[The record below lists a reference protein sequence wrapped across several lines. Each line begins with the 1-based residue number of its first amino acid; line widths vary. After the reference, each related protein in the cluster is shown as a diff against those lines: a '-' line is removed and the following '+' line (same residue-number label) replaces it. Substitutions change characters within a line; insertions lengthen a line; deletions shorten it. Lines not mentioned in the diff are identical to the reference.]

1 MSLVNTKSML
11 AKLLAS
17 ENITVEHGNYQTAS
31 MDVKNR
37 VLRLPIW
44 KEMSG
49 SLYDLMVLH
58 EVGHALYTPE
68 DGWHESA
75 SDKGS
80 GYKSFLNVVED
91 ARIERKIK
99 DKYPGGR
106 KAFTEGYLDLIAKD
120 FFGIKGLD
128 LNTLNLI
135 DRINLYFKGGFVHDI
150 EFTEEEMEFVEKVS
164 KTMTWDDVVRV
175 TNELYEYAKE
185 NESETD
191 MSDHS
196 MMSFGDD
203 EDDEEGEGEEMDM
216 DMVGEEPAESLEDM
230 MEKLGKRGLEASD
243 EEKEESNTDGPSA
256 ENEGEEKDSDGEGKS
271 AGDESA
277 DEESDDIGTSPS
289 NKDSQETGEDSSN
302 PFGDGAGR
310 GKPSEIG
317 GSVNIDPSSF
327 TDKIFRNRES
337 ELIQDSQTGYSI
349 DYGNMPVADTSNIV
363 VDYKEIHELI
373 SNHYKRALDHNKD
386 CNQIER
392 ATKEFIEFRSKNKKT
407 VEYLAKEFEMKK
419 AADAHSR
426 TATANSGIIDTGML
440 HEYKYNEHIFKKI
453 NVTADGKNHGLVM
466 VVDWSGSMNGNI
478 KGTIEQMMVLVM
490 FAKRVNIPFEVFLFS
505 DSYPSRLRREST
517 FGSRSSGDATT
528 WTHKDGGKNGD
539 LVISPY
545 HLLNVFSSR
554 MRANEIHTAYINM
567 TALASCF
574 TRDEFYYSTYRTM
587 PSEMSLGGTPL
598 NDSLMTMHTF
608 LPEFKAKNN
617 VQIVN
622 LIYLT
627 DGDSAGGEYVW
638 DRRIETR
645 KRYDGST
652 YEHQS
657 EMRNLERGYR
667 WNRNDKTKTI
677 IRDTKTKKEYSLD
690 VYGGGRYSRNDM
702 TNTLV
707 EILRDSHGCNVVN
720 FYIIPKLSR
729 HDMVDFVSRKSENR
743 TEEME
748 KLHSSWRKEGHII
761 GENYGGW
768 SELYLIRGGK
778 ALDVTETNLDVNTGA
793 KKGEIKRAFS
803 KMNKNKLKNR
813 LLLSKFVD
821 MVAA

>member
-37 VLRLPIW
+37 ILRLPIW

-106 KAFTEGYLDLIAKD
+106 KAFTEGYLDLIEKD
-120 FFGIKGLD
+120 FFGIKGVD

-150 EFTEEEMEFVEKVS
+150 EFTEEELEFVEKVRN
-164 KTMTWDDVVRV
+164 TMTWDDVVRV

-196 MMSFGDD
+196 MMSMADSGDD
-203 EDDEEGEGEEMDM
+203 SDDLDMDMEGEESADPME
-216 DMVGEEPAESLEDM
+216 GESEE
-230 MEKLGKRGLEASD
+230 LGKRGLEASD
-243 EEKEESNTDGPSA
+243 EEKEDSETDGPSA
-256 ENEGEEKDSDGEGKS
+256 ENEGEDKDSDSEGKS
-271 AGDESA
+271 VGDESA
-277 DEESDDIGTSPS
+277 EGEGDSESKDSSDEES
-289 NKDSQETGEDSSN
+289 EDSSGRHDD
-302 PFGDGAGR
+302 FGGGASR
-310 GKPSEIG
+310 GEMVEG
-317 GSVNIDPSSF
+317 GKSVEIDPSSF
-327 TDKIFRNRES
+327 TDKIFRNREG
-337 ELIQDSQTGYSI
+337 ELVQDADSGYVY
-349 DYGNMPVADTSNIV
+349 DYGNMPVADTSKIIV
-363 VDYKEIHELI
+363 DHKEIHEVI
-373 SNHYKRALDHNKD
+373 TKHYKKSLENFKDSDEIGRAQKG
-386 CNQIER
+386 
-392 ATKEFIEFRSKNKKT
+392 FIKFRSDNKKT

-505 DSYPSRLRREST
+505 DSYPSEARRE
-517 FGSRSSGDATT
+517 FGRRDVTG

-539 LVISPY
+539 LVINGFN
-545 HLLNVFSSR
+545 LLNVFSSR
-554 MRANEIHTAYINM
+554 MRANELHTAYINM
-567 TALASCF
+567 TALAQCF
-574 TRDEFYYSTYRTM
+574 DSDGYGYYRGYRTM
-587 PSEMSLGGTPL
+587 PSELTLGGTPL
-598 NDSLMTMHTF
+598 NDSLLTMHTY
-608 LPEFKAKNN
+608 LPEFKVKNN

-638 DRRIETR
+638 DRRSITR
-645 KRYDGST
+645 KDYTGNP
-652 YEHQS
+652 YEKY
-657 EMRNLERGYR
+657 EEIRNLERGYR
-667 WNRNDKTKTI
+667 WNRNNRTKTI
-677 IRDTKTKKEYSLD
+677 IRDTKSKKEYTLD
-690 VYGGGRYSRNDM
+690 AYGAGKYSRNEM

-707 EILRDSHGCNVVN
+707 EILRDAHGVNVVN

-729 HDMVDFVSRKSENR
+729 YDIVDFVSKKVEDRSAEIER
-743 TEEME
+743 
-748 KLHSSWRKEGHII
+748 LHSCWRKEGHII

-768 SELYLIRGGK
+768 TELYLIRGGK
-778 ALDVTETNLDVNTGA
+778 NLDVKETNLDVNTGA
-793 KKGEIKRAFS
+793 KKGEIKRAFA

>member
-37 VLRLPIW
+37 ILRLPIW

-106 KAFTEGYLDLIAKD
+106 KAFTEGYLDLIEKD
-120 FFGIKGLD
+120 FFGIKGVD

-150 EFTEEEMEFVEKVS
+150 EFTEEELEFVEKVRN
-164 KTMTWDDVVRV
+164 TMTWDDVVRV

-196 MMSFGDD
+196 MMSMADSGDD
-203 EDDEEGEGEEMDM
+203 SDDLDMDMEGEESADPME
-216 DMVGEEPAESLEDM
+216 GESEE
-230 MEKLGKRGLEASD
+230 LGKRGLEASD
-243 EEKEESNTDGPSA
+243 EEKEDSETDGPSA
-256 ENEGEEKDSDGEGKS
+256 ENEGEDKDSDSEGKS
-271 AGDESA
+271 VGDESA
-277 DEESDDIGTSPS
+277 EGEGDSES
-289 NKDSQETGEDSSN
+289 KDSSDKESEDSSGRHDD
-302 PFGDGAGR
+302 FGGGASR
-310 GKPSEIG
+310 GEMVEG
-317 GSVNIDPSSF
+317 GKSVEIDPSSF
-327 TDKIFRNRES
+327 TDKIFRNREG
-337 ELIQDSQTGYSI
+337 ELVQDADSGYVY
-349 DYGNMPVADTSNIV
+349 DYGNMPVADTSKIIV
-363 VDYKEIHELI
+363 DHKEIHEVI
-373 SNHYKRALDHNKD
+373 TKHYKKSLENFKDSDEIGRAQKG
-386 CNQIER
+386 
-392 ATKEFIEFRSKNKKT
+392 FIKFRSDNKKT

-505 DSYPSRLRREST
+505 DSYPSEARRE
-517 FGSRSSGDATT
+517 FGRRDATG

-539 LVISPY
+539 LVINGFN
-545 HLLNVFSSR
+545 LLNVFSSR
-554 MRANEIHTAYINM
+554 MRANELHTAYINM
-567 TALASCF
+567 TALAQCF
-574 TRDEFYYSTYRTM
+574 DSDGYGYYRGYRTM
-587 PSEMSLGGTPL
+587 PSELTLGGTPL
-598 NDSLMTMHTF
+598 NDSLLTMHTY
-608 LPEFKAKNN
+608 LPEFKVKNN

-638 DRRIETR
+638 DRRSITR
-645 KRYDGST
+645 KDYTGNP
-652 YEHQS
+652 YEKY
-657 EMRNLERGYR
+657 EEIRNLERGYR
-667 WNRNDKTKTI
+667 WNRNNRTKTI
-677 IRDTKTKKEYSLD
+677 IRDTKSKKEYTLD
-690 VYGGGRYSRNDM
+690 AYGAGKYSRNEM

-707 EILRDSHGCNVVN
+707 EILRDAHGVNVVN

-729 HDMVDFVSRKSENR
+729 YDIVDFVSKKVEDRS
-743 TEEME
+743 TEIER
-748 KLHSSWRKEGHII
+748 LHSCWRKEGHII

-768 SELYLIRGGK
+768 TELYLIRGGK
-778 ALDVTETNLDVNTGA
+778 NLDVKETNLDVNTGA

>member
-37 VLRLPIW
+37 ILRLPIW

-106 KAFTEGYLDLIAKD
+106 KAFTEGYLDLIEKD
-120 FFGIKGLD
+120 FFGIKGVD

-150 EFTEEEMEFVEKVS
+150 EFTEEELEFVEKVRN
-164 KTMTWDDVVRV
+164 TMTWDDVVRV

-196 MMSFGDD
+196 MMSMADSGDG
-203 EDDEEGEGEEMDM
+203 ESEEMEMDMEGEESADFSDEIEKAMDEM
-216 DMVGEEPAESLEDM
+216 
-230 MEKLGKRGLEASD
+230 KKRGLEAGD
-243 EEKEESNTDGPSA
+243 EEKEDSETDGPSA
-256 ENEGEEKDSDGEGKS
+256 ENEGEDKDSDSEGKS
-271 AGDESA
+271 VGDESA
-277 DEESDDIGTSPS
+277 EGEGDSESKDSSDEES
-289 NKDSQETGEDSSN
+289 EDSSGRHDD
-302 PFGDGAGR
+302 FGGGASR
-310 GKPSEIG
+310 GEMVEG
-317 GSVNIDPSSF
+317 GKSVEIDPSSF
-327 TDKIFRNRES
+327 TDKIFRNREG
-337 ELIQDSQTGYSI
+337 ELVQDADSGYVY
-349 DYGNMPVADTSNIV
+349 DYGNMPVADTSKIIV
-363 VDYKEIHELI
+363 DHKEIHEVI
-373 SNHYKRALDHNKD
+373 TKHYKKSLENFKDSDEIGRAQKG
-386 CNQIER
+386 
-392 ATKEFIEFRSKNKKT
+392 FIKFRSDNKKT

-505 DSYPSRLRREST
+505 DSYPSEARRE
-517 FGSRSSGDATT
+517 FGRRDVTG

-539 LVISPY
+539 LVINGFN
-545 HLLNVFSSR
+545 LLNVFSSR
-554 MRANEIHTAYINM
+554 MRANELHTAYINM
-567 TALASCF
+567 TALAQCF
-574 TRDEFYYSTYRTM
+574 DSDGYGYYRGYRTM
-587 PSEMSLGGTPL
+587 PSELTLGGTPL
-598 NDSLMTMHTF
+598 NDSLLTMHTY
-608 LPEFKAKNN
+608 LPEFKVKNN

-638 DRRIETR
+638 DRRSITR
-645 KRYDGST
+645 KDYTGNP
-652 YEHQS
+652 YEKY
-657 EMRNLERGYR
+657 EEIRNLERGYR
-667 WNRNDKTKTI
+667 WNRNNRTKTI
-677 IRDTKTKKEYSLD
+677 IRDTKSKKEYTLD
-690 VYGGGRYSRNDM
+690 AYGAGKYSRNEM

-707 EILRDSHGCNVVN
+707 EILRDAHGVNVVN

-729 HDMVDFVSRKSENR
+729 YDIVDFVSKKVEDRSAEIER
-743 TEEME
+743 
-748 KLHSSWRKEGHII
+748 LHSCWRKEGHII

-768 SELYLIRGGK
+768 TELYLIRGGK
-778 ALDVTETNLDVNTGA
+778 NLDVKETNLDVNTGA
-793 KKGEIKRAFS
+793 KKGEIKRAFA

>member
-106 KAFTEGYLDLIAKD
+106 RAFTDGYLDLINKD
-120 FFGIKGLD
+120 FFGIKGVD

-150 EFTEEEMEFVEKVS
+150 EFTEEELEFVEKVRN
-164 KTMTWDDVVRV
+164 TMTWDDVVRV

-196 MMSFGDD
+196 MMSMADSGDG
-203 EDDEEGEGEEMDM
+203 ESEEMEMDMEGEESADFSDEIEEAMDEM
-216 DMVGEEPAESLEDM
+216 
-230 MEKLGKRGLEASD
+230 KKRGLEAGD
-243 EEKEESNTDGPSA
+243 EEKEDSETSGPSA
-256 ENEGEEKDSDGEGKS
+256 ENEGEDKDSDSEGES
-271 AGDESA
+271 VGDESA
-277 DEESDDIGTSPS
+277 DNEEGSES
-289 NKDSQETGEDSSN
+289 KDSSDEPSEDSSGKHDG
-302 PFGDGAGR
+302 FGGGASR
-310 GKPSEIG
+310 GEMVEG
-317 GSVNIDPSSF
+317 GKSIEIDPSSF

-337 ELIQDSQTGYSI
+337 ELVQDSDAGYSI
-349 DYGNMPVADTSNIV
+349 DYGNMPVADTSRIIV
-363 VDYKEIHELI
+363 DFKEIHELI
-373 SNHYKRALDHNKD
+373 TKHYKQSFENFKDSDEIGRAQKG
-386 CNQIER
+386 
-392 ATKEFIEFRSKNKKT
+392 FIKFRSDNKKT

-505 DSYPSRLRREST
+505 DSYPSEARRE
-517 FGSRSSGDATT
+517 FGRRDITG

-539 LVISPY
+539 LVINGFN
-545 HLLNVFSSR
+545 LLNVFSSR
-554 MRANEIHTAYINM
+554 MRANELHTAYINM
-567 TALASCF
+567 TALAQCF
-574 TRDEFYYSTYRTM
+574 DSDGYGYYRGYRTM
-587 PSEMSLGGTPL
+587 PSELTLGGTPL
-598 NDSLMTMHTF
+598 NDSLLTMHTY
-608 LPEFKAKNN
+608 LPEFKSKNN

-638 DRRIETR
+638 DRRTHTR
-645 KRYDGST
+645 KDYTGNT
-652 YEHQS
+652 YEKY
-657 EMRNLERGYR
+657 EEIRNLERGYR
-667 WNRNDKTKTI
+667 WNRNNRTKTI
-677 IRDTKTKKEYSLD
+677 IRDTKSKKEYTLD
-690 VYGGGRYSRNDM
+690 AYGAGKYSRNEM

-707 EILRDSHGCNVVN
+707 EILRDAHGVNVVN

-729 HDMVDFVSRKSENR
+729 YDIVDFVSVKSENKSAEIER
-743 TEEME
+743 
-748 KLHSSWRKEGHII
+748 LHSCWRKEGHII

-768 SELYLIRGGK
+768 TELYLIRGGK
-778 ALDVTETNLDVNTGA
+778 SLDVKETNLDVNTGA
-793 KKGEIKRAFS
+793 KKGEIKRAFA

>member
-17 ENITVEHGNYQTAS
+17 ENLTIEHGNYETAS

-75 SDKGS
+75 SDKGA

-106 KAFTEGYLDLIAKD
+106 RAFTDGYLDLIRKD
-120 FFGIKGLD
+120 FFGIKGMD
-128 LNTLNLI
+128 LNELNLI
-135 DRINLYFKGGFVHDI
+135 DRINLHFKGGFVHDI
-150 EFTEEEMEFVEKVS
+150 EFTDEEMEFVEKVS
-164 KTMTWDDVVRV
+164 KTRTWDDVVRV
-175 TNELYEYAKE
+175 TDELYEYAKE
-185 NESETD
+185 TESETD

-196 MMSFGDD
+196 MMSFGMD
-203 EDDEEGEGEEMDM
+203 EGEEGEGEEMEM
-216 DMVGEEPAESLEDM
+216 DMAGEEPAESFEDM
-230 MEKLGKRGLEASD
+230 LEKLGKRGLEAGD
-243 EEKEESNTDGPSA
+243 EEKEESGGMSA
-256 ENEGEEKDSDGEGKS
+256 ENEGEGKDSDDEGKTV
-271 AGDESA
+271 GDEST
-277 DEESDDIGTSPS
+277 DEESGDIGTSPS
-289 NKDSQETGEDSSN
+289 DKDSENASDVDNGS
-302 PFGDGAGR
+302 FGTGAGR
-310 GKPSEIG
+310 GKPVESG
-317 GSVNIDPSSF
+317 GSFEIDPSSL
-327 TDKIFRNRES
+327 TDKNFREREG
-337 ELIQDSQTGYSI
+337 ELVQNSDSGYSY
-349 DYGNMPVADTSNIV
+349 DYGNMPVANTDEIII
-363 VDYKEIHELI
+363 DHKEIHGLI
-373 SNHYKRALDHNKD
+373 SDHYVRALEINND
-386 CNQIER
+386 CDQIAR
-392 ATKEFIEFRSKNKKT
+392 ATKEFVEFRSKNKKT

-426 TATANSGIIDTGML
+426 TATANSGIIDTSML
-440 HEYKYNEHIFKKI
+440 HTYKYNEHIFKKI
-453 NVTADGKNHGLVM
+453 NVTMDGKNHGLVM

-505 DSYPSRLRREST
+505 DSYPSRRR
-517 FGSRSSGDATT
+517 RDTT
-528 WTHKDGGKNGD
+528 YEEYRKTGWTHKDGGKNGD
-539 LVISPY
+539 LVISSY

-554 MRANEIHTAYINM
+554 MRANELHTAYINM
-567 TALASCF
+567 TALASCYE
-574 TRDEFYYSTYRTM
+574 REQYYYSTYRTM
-587 PSEMSLGGTPL
+587 PSELSLGGTPL
-598 NDSLMTMHTF
+598 NDSLLTMHTY

-622 LIYLT
+622 LIFLT
-627 DGDSAGGEYVW
+627 DGDSAGGEYIW
-638 DRRIETR
+638 ERRTETR
-645 KRYDGST
+645 KRYDGT
-652 YEHQS
+652 IYEH
-657 EMRNLERGYR
+657 ETDMRNLERGYR
-667 WNRNDKTKTI
+667 WNSNKNTKTI
-677 IRDTKTKKEYSLD
+677 IRDSKTKKEYELD
-690 VYGGGRYSRNDM
+690 VSSGGRFSRNDM
-702 TNTLV
+702 TNALV

-720 FYIIPKLSR
+720 FYIVPKLSR
-729 HDMVDFVSRKSENR
+729 HDMLDFVPESSENK
-743 TEEME
+743 MVDMD
-748 KLHSSWRKEGHII
+748 KLHSSWRKEGHVI

-778 ALDVTETNLDVNTGA
+778 NLDVVETNLDVNTGA
-793 KKGEIKRAFS
+793 KKGEIKRAFA

>member
-37 VLRLPIW
+37 ILRLPIW

-75 SDKGS
+75 SSKGH

-106 KAFTEGYLDLIAKD
+106 RAFTDGYLDLINKD
-120 FFGIKGLD
+120 FFGIKGVD

-150 EFTEEEMEFVEKVS
+150 EFTEEELEFVEKV
-164 KTMTWDDVVRV
+164 KNTMTWDDVVRV

-196 MMSFGDD
+196 MMSMADSGDD
-203 EDDEEGEGEEMDM
+203 SDDLDMDMEGEESADPME
-216 DMVGEEPAESLEDM
+216 GESEE
-230 MEKLGKRGLEASD
+230 LGKRGLEASD
-243 EEKEESNTDGPSA
+243 EEKEDSETDGSSA
-256 ENEGEEKDSDGEGKS
+256 ENEGEDKDSDSEGKS
-271 AGDESA
+271 VGDESA
-277 DEESDDIGTSPS
+277 EGEDDSES
-289 NKDSQETGEDSSN
+289 KDSSDEPSEDSN
-302 PFGDGAGR
+302 GKHDDFGGGASR
-310 GKPSEIG
+310 GEMVEG
-317 GSVNIDPSSF
+317 GKSVEIDPSSF

-337 ELIQDSQTGYSI
+337 ELVQDSDAGYCI
-349 DYGNMPVADTSNIV
+349 DYGNMPVADTSKIIV
-363 VDYKEIHELI
+363 DHKEIHEVI
-373 SNHYKRALDHNKD
+373 TKHYKKSLENFKDSDEIGRAQKG
-386 CNQIER
+386 
-392 ATKEFIEFRSKNKKT
+392 FIKFRSDNKKT

-505 DSYPSRLRREST
+505 DSYPSEARRE
-517 FGSRSSGDATT
+517 FGRRDITG

-539 LVISPY
+539 LVINGFN
-545 HLLNVFSSR
+545 LLNVFSSR
-554 MRANEIHTAYINM
+554 MRANELHTAYINM
-567 TALASCF
+567 PALAQCF
-574 TRDEFYYSTYRTM
+574 DTDHSGYGYYRGYRTM
-587 PSEMSLGGTPL
+587 PSELTLGGTPL
-598 NDSLMTMHTF
+598 NDSLLTMHTY
-608 LPEFKAKNN
+608 LPEFKSKNN

-638 DRRIETR
+638 DRRTHTR
-645 KRYDGST
+645 KDYTGNT
-652 YEHQS
+652 YEKY
-657 EMRNLERGYR
+657 EEIRNLERGYR
-667 WNRNDKTKTI
+667 WNRNNRTKTI
-677 IRDTKTKKEYSLD
+677 IRDTKSKKEYTLD
-690 VYGGGRYSRNDM
+690 AYGAGRYSRNEM

-707 EILRDSHGCNVVN
+707 EILRDAHGVNVVN

-729 HDMVDFVSRKSENR
+729 YDIVDFVSEKSENK
-743 TEEME
+743 TADIE
-748 KLHSSWRKEGHII
+748 KLHSCWRKEGHII

-768 SELYLIRGGK
+768 TELYLIRGGK
-778 ALDVTETNLDVNTGA
+778 SLDVKETNLDVNTGA

>member
-37 VLRLPIW
+37 ILRLPIW

-75 SDKGS
+75 SSKGH

-106 KAFTEGYLDLIAKD
+106 RAFTDGYLDLINKD
-120 FFGIKGLD
+120 FFGVKGVD

-150 EFTEEEMEFVEKVS
+150 EFTEEELEFVEKVRN
-164 KTMTWDDVVRV
+164 TMTWDDVVRV

-196 MMSFGDD
+196 MMSMADSGDD
-203 EDDEEGEGEEMDM
+203 SDDLDMDMEGEESADPME
-216 DMVGEEPAESLEDM
+216 GESEE
-230 MEKLGKRGLEASD
+230 LGKRGLEASD
-243 EEKEESNTDGPSA
+243 EEKEDSETDGPSA
-256 ENEGEEKDSDGEGKS
+256 ENEGEDKDSDSEGES
-271 AGDESA
+271 VGDESA
-277 DEESDDIGTSPS
+277 EGEDDSES
-289 NKDSQETGEDSSN
+289 KDSSDEPSEDSN
-302 PFGDGAGR
+302 GKHDDFGGGASR
-310 GKPSEIG
+310 GEMVEG
-317 GSVNIDPSSF
+317 GKSVEIDPSSF

-337 ELIQDSQTGYSI
+337 ELVQDSDSGYSI
-349 DYGNMPVADTSNIV
+349 DYGNMPVADTSRIIV
-363 VDYKEIHELI
+363 DFKEIHELI
-373 SNHYKRALDHNKD
+373 TKHYKQSFENFKDSDEIGRAQKG
-386 CNQIER
+386 
-392 ATKEFIEFRSKNKKT
+392 FIKFRSDNKKT

-505 DSYPSRLRREST
+505 DSYPSEARRE
-517 FGSRSSGDATT
+517 FGRRDITG

-539 LVISPY
+539 LVINGFN
-545 HLLNVFSSR
+545 LLNVFSSR
-554 MRANEIHTAYINM
+554 MRANELHTAYINM
-567 TALASCF
+567 TALAQCF
-574 TRDEFYYSTYRTM
+574 DTDHSGYGYYRGYRTM
-587 PSEMSLGGTPL
+587 PSELTLGGTPL
-598 NDSLMTMHTF
+598 NDSLLTMHTY
-608 LPEFKAKNN
+608 LPEFKSKNN

-638 DRRIETR
+638 DRRSVTR
-645 KRYDGST
+645 KDYTGNC
-652 YEHQS
+652 YEKY
-657 EMRNLERGYR
+657 EEIRNLERGYR
-667 WNRNDKTKTI
+667 WNRNNRTKTI
-677 IRDTKTKKEYSLD
+677 IRDTKSKKEYTLD
-690 VYGGGRYSRNDM
+690 AYGAGRYSRNEM

-707 EILRDSHGCNVVN
+707 EILRDAHGVNVVN

-729 HDMVDFVSRKSENR
+729 YDIVDFVSEKSENKSADI
-743 TEEME
+743 E
-748 KLHSSWRKEGHII
+748 KLHSCWRKEGHII

-768 SELYLIRGGK
+768 TELYLIRGGK
-778 ALDVTETNLDVNTGA
+778 SLDVKETNLDVNTGA
-793 KKGEIKRAFS
+793 KKGEIKRAFA

>member
-106 KAFTEGYLDLIAKD
+106 RAFTDGYLDLINKD
-120 FFGIKGLD
+120 FFGIKGVD

-150 EFTEEEMEFVEKVS
+150 EFTEEELEFVEKVRN
-164 KTMTWDDVVRV
+164 TMTWDDVVRV

-196 MMSFGDD
+196 MMSMADSGDD
-203 EDDEEGEGEEMDM
+203 SDDLDMDMEGEESADPME
-216 DMVGEEPAESLEDM
+216 GESEE
-230 MEKLGKRGLEASD
+230 LGKRGLEASD
-243 EEKEESNTDGPSA
+243 EEKEDSETDGPSA
-256 ENEGEEKDSDGEGKS
+256 ENEGEDKDSDSEGKS
-271 AGDESA
+271 VGDESA
-277 DEESDDIGTSPS
+277 EGEDDSES
-289 NKDSQETGEDSSN
+289 KDSSDEPSEDSN
-302 PFGDGAGR
+302 GKHDDFGGGASR
-310 GKPSEIG
+310 GEMVEG
-317 GSVNIDPSSF
+317 GKSVEIDPSSF
-327 TDKIFRNRES
+327 TDKIFRNREG
-337 ELIQDSQTGYSI
+337 ELVQDADSGYVY
-349 DYGNMPVADTSNIV
+349 DYGNMPVADTSKIIV
-363 VDYKEIHELI
+363 DHKEIHEVI
-373 SNHYKRALDHNKD
+373 TKHYKKSLENFKDSDEIGRAQKG
-386 CNQIER
+386 
-392 ATKEFIEFRSKNKKT
+392 FIKFRSDNKKT

-505 DSYPSRLRREST
+505 DSYPSEARRE
-517 FGSRSSGDATT
+517 FGRRDATG

-539 LVISPY
+539 LLINGFN
-545 HLLNVFSSR
+545 LLNVFSSR
-554 MRANEIHTAYINM
+554 MRANELHTAYINM
-567 TALASCF
+567 TALAQCF
-574 TRDEFYYSTYRTM
+574 DSDGYGYYRGYRTM
-587 PSEMSLGGTPL
+587 PSELTLGGTPL
-598 NDSLMTMHTF
+598 NDSLLTMHTY
-608 LPEFKAKNN
+608 LPEFKIKNN

-638 DRRIETR
+638 DRRSITR
-645 KRYDGST
+645 KDYTGNP
-652 YEHQS
+652 YEKY
-657 EMRNLERGYR
+657 EEIRNLERGYR
-667 WNRNDKTKTI
+667 WNRNNRTKTI
-677 IRDTKTKKEYSLD
+677 IRDTKSKKEYTLD
-690 VYGGGRYSRNDM
+690 AYGAGRYSRNEM

-707 EILRDSHGCNVVN
+707 EILRDAHGVNVVN

-729 HDMVDFVSRKSENR
+729 YDIVDFVSEKSENKSADI
-743 TEEME
+743 E
-748 KLHSSWRKEGHII
+748 KLHSCWRKEGHII

-768 SELYLIRGGK
+768 TELYLIRGGK
-778 ALDVTETNLDVNTGA
+778 SLDVKETNLDVNTGA
-793 KKGEIKRAFS
+793 KKGEIKRAFA

>member
-37 VLRLPIW
+37 ILRLPIW

-106 KAFTEGYLDLIAKD
+106 KAFTEGYLDLIEKD
-120 FFGIKGLD
+120 FFGIKGVD

-150 EFTEEEMEFVEKVS
+150 EFTEEELEFVEKVRN
-164 KTMTWDDVVRV
+164 TMTWDDVVRV

-196 MMSFGDD
+196 MMSMADSGDD
-203 EDDEEGEGEEMDM
+203 SDDLDMDMEGEESADPME
-216 DMVGEEPAESLEDM
+216 GESEE
-230 MEKLGKRGLEASD
+230 LGKRGLEASD
-243 EEKEESNTDGPSA
+243 EEKEDSETDGPSA
-256 ENEGEEKDSDGEGKS
+256 ENEGEDKDSDSEGES
-271 AGDESA
+271 VGDESA
-277 DEESDDIGTSPS
+277 EGEDDSES
-289 NKDSQETGEDSSN
+289 KDSSDEPSEDSSGKHDD
-302 PFGDGAGR
+302 FGGGASR
-310 GKPSEIG
+310 GEMVEG
-317 GSVNIDPSSF
+317 GKSVEIDPSSF
-327 TDKIFRNRES
+327 TDKIFRNREG
-337 ELIQDSQTGYSI
+337 ELVQDADSGYVY
-349 DYGNMPVADTSNIV
+349 DYGNMPVADTSKIIV
-363 VDYKEIHELI
+363 DHKEIHEVI
-373 SNHYKRALDHNKD
+373 TKHYKKSLENFKDSDEIGRAQKG
-386 CNQIER
+386 
-392 ATKEFIEFRSKNKKT
+392 FIKFRSDNKKT

-466 VVDWSGSMNGNI
+466 VVDWSGSMNANI

-505 DSYPSRLRREST
+505 DSYPSEARRE
-517 FGSRSSGDATT
+517 FGRRDATG

-539 LVISPY
+539 LLINGFN
-545 HLLNVFSSR
+545 LLNVFSSR
-554 MRANEIHTAYINM
+554 MRANELHTAYINM
-567 TALASCF
+567 TALAQCF
-574 TRDEFYYSTYRTM
+574 DSDGYGYYRGYRTM
-587 PSEMSLGGTPL
+587 PSELTLGGTPL
-598 NDSLMTMHTF
+598 NDSLLTMHTY
-608 LPEFKAKNN
+608 LPEFKVKNN

-638 DRRIETR
+638 DRRTHTR
-645 KRYDGST
+645 KDYTGNC
-652 YEHQS
+652 YEKY
-657 EMRNLERGYR
+657 EEIRNLERGYR
-667 WNRNDKTKTI
+667 WNRNNRTKTI
-677 IRDTKTKKEYSLD
+677 IRDTKSKKEYTLD
-690 VYGGGRYSRNDM
+690 AYGAGKYSRNEM

-707 EILRDSHGCNVVN
+707 EILRDAHGVNVVN

-729 HDMVDFVSRKSENR
+729 YDIVDFVSEKSENKS
-743 TEEME
+743 EDIE
-748 KLHSSWRKEGHII
+748 KLHSCWRKEGHII

-768 SELYLIRGGK
+768 TELYLIRGGK
-778 ALDVTETNLDVNTGA
+778 NLDVKETNLDVNTGA
-793 KKGEIKRAFS
+793 KKGEIKRAFA